1 MYILENITKRL
12 NINVVLIYNKGYLFF
27 RIAGNHLIQTNVEID
42 SQLSNIF
49 NNHILLI
56 SSIHSFHTGDF
67 QI

>member
-27 RIAGNHLIQTNVEID
+27 RIIQTNVEID

-56 SSIHSFHTGDF
+56 
-67 QI
+67 

>member
-12 NINVVLIYNKGYLFF
+12 NINVVLIYNKGYQFF
-27 RIAGNHLIQTNVEID
+27 RITNVEID

-56 SSIHSFHTGDF
+56 RSIHSFHTGDF

>member
-1 MYILENITKRL
+1 MYVLENITKRL

-27 RIAGNHLIQTNVEID
+27 RIIQTNVEID

>member
-27 RIAGNHLIQTNVEID
+27 RIIQTNVEID

>member
-12 NINVVLIYNKGYLFF
+12 NINVVLIYNKGYQFF
-27 RIAGNHLIQTNVEID
+27 RIIQTNVEID

-56 SSIHSFHTGDF
+56 
-67 QI
+67 